1 MSRNRVGVEEPG
13 CSTRIVPP
21 CSTMK
26 SRFEASP
33 ALATKT
39 GLESPVETSGWSWM
53 APAGTGEKARM
64 AATNRLLAFQEFVTR
79 YSFAETMKC
88 VALAKVARTE
98 GGSNDPRR
106 RRATRPHPRDLM
118 APPRIAAGSC
128 LGLFFLLESPE
139 FR

>member
-13 CSTRIVPP
+13 CRTRIVPP

-39 GLESPVETSGWSWM
+39 GLDSPVETTGWSWM
-53 APAGTGEKARM
+53 APTGAGEIARM
-64 AATNRLLAFQEFVTR
+64 AATNRLLAFQDFLTR

-88 VALAKVARTE
+88 VALAKVARSE
-98 GGSNDPRR
+98 GGSTDPRR
-106 RRATRPHPRDLM
+106 EQGTLHHARD
-118 APPRIAAGSC
+118 
-128 LGLFFLLESPE
+128 
-139 FR
+139 